1 MLAHV
6 GSLVLVPAQL
16 LPGLVLGALYW
27 RRARTLSAHGRGVGR
42 GRQASFYG
50 GVALVLA
57 TFVSPLAHMA
67 DELFWAH
74 MAEHLLIAD
83 LGALAMA
90 AGLTG
95 PVLQPIL
102 SIPALA
108 WLRHLAHPVVAV
120 TLWSAN
126 LLAWHIPVLHEAAL
140 VSEPLHG
147 LQHLLFIGV
156 GLNMWLAI
164 IGPLPS
170 PAWFGNAAKL
180 VYIIGVRLIGTVAAN
195 VFVWSESDLYTA
207 YAPGR
212 AEWSLSASTDQVVA
226 GSIMMVE
233 GSIITICLFGWLFL
247 RSAREG
253 EERQALLDLADDRG
267 VPLSER
273 RAARAVAAG
282 HGGRL
287 RDRITHDSALDA
299 VREKPHER

>member
-6 GSLVLVPAQL
+6 GSLVLAPAQL

-27 RRARTLSAHGRGVGR
+27 RRARTLAAEGRPVGR
-42 GRQASFYG
+42 GRQAAFYG
-50 GVALVLA
+50 GLA
-57 TFVSPLAHMA
+57 IISVTIVSPLAHMA

-95 PVLQPIL
+95 PMLQPVL
-102 SIPALA
+102 RIPVLA

-126 LLAWHIPVLHEAAL
+126 LVAWHLPLLHEAAL
-140 VSEPLHG
+140 TSEPLHG
-147 LQHLLFIGV
+147 LQHVLFIGL
-156 GLNMWLAI
+156 GLNMWLAL

-180 VYIIGVRLIGTVAAN
+180 FYVIGVRLTGTVAAN
-195 VFVWSESDLYTA
+195 VFVWAQADLYPA
-207 YAPGR
+207 YAAGR
-212 AEWSLSASTDQVVA
+212 AEWGLSASTDQVVA

-233 GSIITICLFGWLFL
+233 GSILTICLFGWLFL

-253 EERQALLDLADDRG
+253 EERQALLDLAGARG
-267 VPLSER
+267 VPLTER
-273 RAARAVAAG
+273 RAARAVSAG
-282 HGGRL
+282 EGGRL
-287 RDRITHDSALDA
+287 RARIEDG
-299 VREKPHER
+299 

>member
-6 GSLVLVPAQL
+6 GSLVLAPAQL

-27 RRARTLSAHGRGVGR
+27 RRARRLSAHGRAVAR
-42 GRQASFYG
+42 GRQACFYG
-50 GVALVLA
+50 GLGLVAA
-57 TFVSPLAHMA
+57 TFLSPLAHMA
-67 DELFWAH
+67 DELFLAH

-102 SIPALA
+102 RIPALA
-108 WLRHLAHPVVAV
+108 WLRHLAHPIVAG

-126 LLAWHIPVLHEAAL
+126 LVAWHIPVLHEAAL
-140 VSEPLHG
+140 ASQPLHG
-147 LQHLLFIGV
+147 LQHLLFIGL
-156 GLNMWLAI
+156 GLNMWLAL

-170 PAWFGNAAKL
+170 PAWFGNTAKL
-180 VYIIGVRLIGTVAAN
+180 VYIVGVRLLGAVVANA
-195 VFVWSESDLYTA
+195 FVWAESDLYPA

-212 AEWSLSASTDQVVA
+212 AEWGLSASTDQVVA

-233 GSIITICLFGWLFL
+233 GSILTICLFAWLFL

-267 VPLSER
+267 VALSER

-282 HGGRL
+282 QGDRL
-287 RDRITHDSALDA
+287 RARI
-299 VREKPHER
+299 EEE

>member
-6 GSLVLVPAQL
+6 GSLVLAPAQF

-27 RRARTLSAHGRGVGR
+27 RRARVLSANGRAVAPV
-42 GRQASFYG
+42 RQACFYG
-50 GVALVLA
+50 GLALVLA

-95 PVLQPIL
+95 PILQPIL
-102 SIPALA
+102 RIPALA

-126 LLAWHIPVLHEAAL
+126 LVAWHTPVLHEAAL
-140 VSEPLHG
+140 GSEPLHG
-147 LQHLLFIGV
+147 LQHVLFVGL
-156 GLNMWLAI
+156 GLNMWLAL

-170 PAWFGNAAKL
+170 PTWFGNAAKL
-180 VYIIGVRLIGTVAAN
+180 VYIIGVRLISTIAAN
-195 VFVWSESDLYTA
+195 VFVWGESDLYAA

-212 AEWSLSASTDQVVA
+212 AEWGLSASTDQVVA

-233 GSIITICLFGWLFL
+233 GSLLTIGLFAWVFL

-267 VPLSER
+267 VALSER

-282 HGGRL
+282 QGDRL
-287 RDRITHDSALDA
+287 RTRIEDG
-299 VREKPHER
+299 

>member
-1 MLAHV
+1 MFAHLGGVVLA
-6 GSLVLVPAQL
+6 PAQL

-27 RRARTLSAHGRGVGR
+27 RRARTLAAESRRVGR
-42 GRQASFYG
+42 GRQAAFYG
-50 GVALVLA
+50 GLA
-57 TFVSPLAHMA
+57 IISVTIVSPIAHMA

-95 PVLQPIL
+95 AVLQPIL
-102 SIPALA
+102 RIPALA

-140 VSEPLHG
+140 ASEPLHG
-147 LQHLLFIGV
+147 LQHALFIGV
-156 GLNMWLAI
+156 GLNMWLAV

-180 VYIIGVRLIGTVAAN
+180 VYIIGVRLIATVGAN
-195 VFVWSESDLYTA
+195 VFVWAESDLYTA

-212 AEWSLSASTDQVVA
+212 AEWGLSASTDQVVA

-233 GSIITICLFGWLFL
+233 GSILTICLFGWLFL

-253 EERQALLDLADDRG
+253 EERQALLDLADERG

-282 HGGRL
+282 QGGRL
-287 RDRITHDSALDA
+287 RARIEDG
-299 VREKPHER
+299 

>member
-6 GSLVLVPAQL
+6 GSLVLAPAQF

-27 RRARTLSAHGRGVGR
+27 RRARTLSADGRAVAR
-42 GRQASFYG
+42 GRQACFYG
-50 GVALVLA
+50 GLALVLV
-57 TFVSPLAHMA
+57 TFASPLAHMA

-95 PVLQPIL
+95 PLLQPIL
-102 SIPALA
+102 RIPALA
-108 WLRHLAHPVVAV
+108 WLRHLAHPIVAV

-126 LLAWHIPVLHEAAL
+126 LVAWHLPVVHEAAL
-140 VSEPLHG
+140 ASEPLHG
-147 LQHLLFIGV
+147 LQHLLFIGL
-156 GLNMWLAI
+156 GLNMWLAL

-180 VYIIGVRLIGTVAAN
+180 VYIIGVRLIATVAAN
-195 VFVWSESDLYTA
+195 VFVWGESDLYAA

-212 AEWSLSASTDQVVA
+212 AEWGLSASTDQVVA

-233 GSIITICLFGWLFL
+233 GSILTICLFAWVFL

-267 VPLSER
+267 VALSER

-282 HGGRL
+282 QGERL
-287 RDRITHDSALDA
+287 RARIEDG
-299 VREKPHER
+299 